1 MPISKIN
8 TFGIADNA
16 VISSKIAQ
24 DIVLAEDIGTNQVTI
39 NELAPNAVT
48 SAKIVDGT
56 IITTDLANDAVE
68 TIKIKDLNVT
78 TAKIAD
84 NAITVDKIGD
94 NAVTL
99 GTHTTGNYMSNVTAG
114 SGISITHTQGEGSSA
129 AIAIDSSTGFLVSN
143 DSVTLGTHTTGQ
155 YVGNINTVS
164 SGGTTHP
171 IGIGTAT
178 QYSGDRQNY
187 TLSLDM
193 TADFNFQ
200 SEVKARSYVDNHQ
213 QGSLTP
219 GTNDFTLNLA
229 LANSFKINLS
239 VDSDIIFSNI
249 PTSPGDTM
257 IWTLTIQQIASGAA
271 KSVVYPTTVHWPG
284 GLKPTLSA
292 TNGAIDQFVFM
303 KTGSSSNIYGFTVGQ
318 DIKAPSSP

>member
-24 DIVLAEDIGTNQVTI
+24 DIVVADDIASNAITV
-39 NELAPNAVT
+39 NELQDGAVT
-48 SAKIVDGT
+48 TNKILDGT
-56 IITTDLANDAVE
+56 IISTDLANDAV
-68 TIKIKDLNVT
+68 TTVKISDGNVT
-78 TAKIAD
+78 TAKIAND
-84 NAITVDKIGD
+84 AITVDKIAD

-99 GTHTTGNYMSNVTAG
+99 GTHTTGNYMMDVTAG
-114 SGISITHTQGEGSSA
+114 TGISITHTQGEGSNATIAYSPSA
-129 AIAIDSSTGFLVSN
+129 DSIA
-143 DSVTLGTHTTGQ
+143 LGTHTTGQ
-155 YVGNINTVS
+155 YVGSLSVNSPITK
-164 SGGTTHP
+164 SGGAGP
-171 IGIGTAT
+171 ENAT
-178 QYSGDRQNY
+178 P

-200 SEVKARSYVDNHQ
+200 SEVKAKSYVDVHA
-213 QGSLTP
+213 SVSYTSS
-219 GTNDFTLNLA
+219 TNDFSLDVST
-229 LANSFKINLS
+229 ANSFKVTLTQ
-239 VDSDIIFSNI
+239 DSDIIFANV
-249 PTSPGDTM
+249 PTSATETM
-257 IWTLTIQQIASGAA
+257 IWTLTIQQVASGAA

-303 KTGSSSNIYGFTVGQ
+303 KTGSFSNIYGFTVGQ

>member
-24 DIVLAEDIGTNQVTI
+24 DIVLAEDIANNAVTV
-39 NELAPNAVT
+39 NELANNAVT

-56 IITTDLANDAVE
+56 IITTDLADDAV
-68 TIKIKDLNVT
+68 TTVKILDANVT

-84 NAITVDKIGD
+84 DAITVDKIGD

-129 AIAIDSSTGFLVSN
+129 AIAIDSSVGFLVNN
-143 DSVTLGTHTTGQ
+143 DTVTLGTHTTGQ

-178 QYSGDRQNY
+178 QYAGDRQNY

-200 SEVKARSYVDNHQ
+200 SGVKAKSYVDNHQ
-213 QGSLTP
+213 QIALTP
-219 GTNDFTLNLA
+219 GTNDFTLNLT
-229 LANSFKINLS
+229 LANSFMIGLGQN
-239 VDSDIIFSNI
+239 SDILFSNV
-249 PTSPGDTM
+249 PTAPGDTM
-257 IWTLTIQQIASGAA
+257 IWTITIVQGSSAYT
-271 KSVVYPTTVHWPG
+271 VTYPTNVHWPG
-284 GLKPTLSA
+284 GIKPTLSA

-318 DIKAPSSP
+318 DIKAPASP